1 MVQFINPQYDNPSKI
16 NTRAMWPSTQMTLK
30 SVMLLSGIVV
40 PTREHKINKSTHARL
55 PKKME
60 NLVTVT
66 LDVLP
71 YGAFTLTDW

>member
-1 MVQFINPQYDNPSKI
+1 MTILLKLTPGRCGPS
-16 NTRAMWPSTQMTLK
+16 STQMTLK
-30 SVMLLSGIVV
+30 SGMLLSGIVV

-55 PKKME
+55 PKKLV

-66 LDVLP
+66 LGVLP